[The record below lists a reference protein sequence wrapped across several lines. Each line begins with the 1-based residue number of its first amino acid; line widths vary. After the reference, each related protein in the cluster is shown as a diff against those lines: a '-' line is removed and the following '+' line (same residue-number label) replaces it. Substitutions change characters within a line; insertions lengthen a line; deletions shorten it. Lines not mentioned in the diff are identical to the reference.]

1 MFLTVAGGNFVFG
14 SYVIVSKK
22 KKKKSEDLVTTLV
35 FREISVTESHV
46 QLPKFYPKMLKML
59 STSVNSKFLCRA

>member
-14 SYVIVSKK
+14 SYVIVSK

-46 QLPKFYPKMLKML
+46 QLPKFYPKILKML